1 MSQKYHF
8 VKCLPIICMYV
19 LSLVKCI
26 YNSGL
31 HSKSS
36 RCTVLE
42 AFLKALYT
50 MRMQINTW
58 PRILEVR
65 LLLSAWCILV
75 LG

>member
-1 MSQKYHF
+1 
-8 VKCLPIICMYV
+8 MYV
-19 LSLVKCI
+19 LSLIKCI

-42 AFLKALYT
+42 AFLKALYN

-58 PRILEVR
+58 PRILEGEANKGGQYIEN
-65 LLLSAWCILV
+65 SV
-75 LG
+75 LPDFL